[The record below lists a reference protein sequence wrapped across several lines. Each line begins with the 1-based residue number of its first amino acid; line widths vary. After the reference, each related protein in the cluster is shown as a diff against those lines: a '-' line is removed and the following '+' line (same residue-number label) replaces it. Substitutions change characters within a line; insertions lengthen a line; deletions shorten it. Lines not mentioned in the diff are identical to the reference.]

1 MDYYD
6 KKTLAVAESVRK
18 LSRVLNKIDSGD
30 GHTSSGLN
38 TATNLPINPSQ
49 NAWVRYFDPS
59 SKKFYFYNLATR
71 STQWET
77 PASFV
82 SAVQPSVHDQDVL
95 VIREVLDGIIQVVS
109 GEKDSVSSALKA
121 NLSFVEQTSNWKQ
134 YFDSSSK
141 RWYYHNI
148 MTNTTQWERPSELGQ
163 GSSLPVPLPVPVTIP
178 GPVPVSATSRPGGGS
193 EDYRCMASFN
203 KQSGRFCF
211 GSLGPEST
219 GLNYWEKVIY
229 NYAVCC
235 MYVFMLC

>member
-30 GHTSSGLN
+30 GNTSSGLN
-38 TATNLPINPSQ
+38 TATYNSNVPNSSLLASQ

-59 SKKFYFYNLATR
+59 SKKFYFYNLTTR
-71 STQWET
+71 LTQWET
-77 PASFV
+77 PASFF
-82 SAVQPSVHDQDVL
+82 SAVQPSVHDQDLL

-109 GEKDSVSSALKA
+109 GEKDTVNSALKA
-121 NLSFVEQTSNWKQ
+121 NLSVVDQTSNWKQ

-148 MTNTTQWERPSELGQ
+148 ITNTTQWERPSDMGEG
-163 GSSLPVPLPVPVTIP
+163 GSLPVPVPVPV
-178 GPVPVSATSRPGGGS
+178 PVVSRPGGGS

-211 GSLGPEST
+211 GSIGPETT
-219 GLNYWEKVIY
+219 GLNYWEKVPPSVG
-229 NYAVCC
+229 VCIVL
-235 MYVFMLC
+235 Y